1 MWPQSSAHSA
11 SPRKPSWVVPTDAGA
26 FAPLSA
32 PGGTRHTTHHFCR
45 PLPDSLPMAYQFQ
58 PAEHLHC
65 PFTHHSI
72 SYLAPLTTL
81 ITGEKSGTVMA
92 ERLSDW
98 LVALRHQTPRSFR
111 RGRKQSGE
119 SQFSQKNDV
128 TQGPS
133 SYPRTSQHTLSIHI
147 PPPCAGT
154 GSSRRDPT
162 SGARHRTRLSC
173 SPEGT
178 GDPCS
183 HPTTATREGCTWPW
197 LVTWV
202 PLLTCR
208 AACETHNGEVAGLWG
223 LQR

>member
-1 MWPQSSAHSA
+1 MTHPHRPSLLWGWCRARLTPQ
-11 SPRKPSWVVPTDAGA
+11 R
-26 FAPLSA
+26 L
-32 PGGTRHTTHHFCR
+32 
-45 PLPDSLPMAYQFQ
+45 
-58 PAEHLHC
+58 HLHKAWGAPIHC
-65 PFTHHSI
+65 PKASSFLSRQTTGRGSNRKSPGLGAGRAGPFTHHSI

-92 ERLSDW
+92 ERLSEW

-111 RGRKQSGE
+111 RGRKQRGE
-119 SQFSQKNDV
+119 SWFSQKNDV

-147 PPPCAGT
+147 LPPCAGT

-208 AACETHNGEVAGLWG
+208 AACKTHNGEVTGLWG